1 MANGH
6 DFKPQGRYSSATL
19 ESTYTLHTE
28 QAQRVHRRCFE
39 GAARALFTVDVVA
52 RAMAQSNKAFDHNE
66 VVKAVETMLINLE
79 TEITKERDRY
89 SHMIKVAGQE
99 GITARYDNAQAYT
112 FTVSTPA
119 IMRFAQIIQAFDQML
134 IQAQTAWL
142 LCLLP
147 SDKNS
152 LVANER
158 MRQVMKVIRK
168 LQNMASEAR
177 NKGKKEPYAES
188 IAQSLGEAAEETDVD
203 QKTKAA
209 IEEEEEQA
217 A

>member
-6 DFKPQGRYSSATL
+6 DFKPKGPFSNATL
-19 ESTYTLHTE
+19 ESTYTLRTE

-52 RAMAQSNKAFDHNE
+52 RAMSQSNKAFDYNE
-66 VVKAVETMLINLE
+66 VIKAVETMMVNLE
-79 TEITKERDRY
+79 TDIIKERDRY
-89 SHMIKVAGQE
+89 THMISAAGQE
-99 GITARYDNAQAYT
+99 GVVARFDNAQEYK
-112 FTVSTPA
+112 FTVSTPT

-134 IQAQTAWL
+134 VQAQTAWL

-168 LQNMASEAR
+168 LQNMASDAR
-177 NKGKKEPYAES
+177 KKARKEPLAADIAES
-188 IAQSLGEAAEETDVD
+188 LGDANEETEVD
-203 QKTKAA
+203 AQTSAA
-209 IEEEEEQA
+209 IREEEEQA